1 MPRKSLEERA
11 VDAALSYVAPSTSPD
26 PGPGLTAG
34 PACAS
39 PKAALRRCCAAWQR
53 AFDDYMQPIKRK
65 DSSDELFA
73 AMAAATAYCNAM
85 PMLAGADGVR
95 DFLACVAH
103 GILIGAIQRE
113 KSSQLLYAAQ
123 VALGTIPREP
133 RPPREPF
140 RHNHPPPPLP
150 QNTAF

>member
-1 MPRKSLEERA
+1 MTRKSLEERA
-11 VDAALSYVAPSTSPD
+11 VDAALSYVPPATSLD
-26 PGPGLTAG
+26 PGPGIT
-34 PACAS
+34 PRPVCAS

-53 AFDDYMQPIKRK
+53 AFDGYMQPIKRK
-65 DSSDELFA
+65 DSTDELFA

-133 RPPREPF
+133 RPLRTVPAQ
-140 RHNHPPPPLP
+140 PPPTPLP
-150 QNTAF
+150 QNTAS